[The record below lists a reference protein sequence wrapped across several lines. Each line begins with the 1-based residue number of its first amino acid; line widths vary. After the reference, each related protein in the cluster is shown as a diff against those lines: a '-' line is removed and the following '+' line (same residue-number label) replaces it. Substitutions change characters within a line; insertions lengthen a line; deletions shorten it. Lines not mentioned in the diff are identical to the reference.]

1 VTWFGLAARLVLAGV
16 WLVAGGSKV
25 GDVAESV
32 RAVHA
37 YDLMPYS
44 LSQIVGAALPFV
56 ELALGVLV
64 LIGFATRFATGV
76 SAALL
81 SLFVAGI
88 ASAWARGLRIDC
100 GCFGGGG
107 ELAAGK
113 SPTYFWEIARDVA
126 LLALALYL
134 LFRPRSRLA
143 IDNALA
149 AGPDDDD
156 ETLAEG
162 EEHGEKARSGQ

>member
-1 VTWFGLAARLVLAGV
+1 VTWLGLAARLVLAGV

-37 YDLMPYS
+37 YDLLPYG

-56 ELALGVLV
+56 ELAIGVLL
-64 LIGFATRFATGV
+64 LIGFAARIAAGV
-76 SAALL
+76 SAVMFA
-81 SLFVAGI
+81 LFVGGL
-88 ASAWARGLRIDC
+88 ASAWVRGLRIEC

-107 ELAAGK
+107 QLAAGQ
-113 SPTYFWEIARDVA
+113 SPNYFWDVARDVA

-134 LFRPRSRLA
+134 VIRPRSRFA
-143 IDNALA
+143 VDNVLRV
-149 AGPDDDD
+149 D
-156 ETLAEG
+156 EEIEDIG
-162 EEHGEKARSGQ
+162 EEARSA